1 MKRSTLDPYTRLF
14 ADPSYTLSCTCL
26 IDEPYHIHMDDIRK
40 INQMCV
46 AYPSSVSADDPI
58 AAGKTASEAI
68 GMREFYKD
76 LNAYR
81 RTHKQI
87 SPIEEAAYVTAR
99 MIYEPVFEE
108 RNNQTALLSGVYCLK
123 QAGYDVNMDP
133 YWMLGVQ
140 EKLYIRNEFEEF
152 SDYVTYFESFYE
164 DHAKLSEAVLED
176 VEEDSYDLD

>member
-1 MKRSTLDPYTRLF
+1 MKKPTLDPYTKLF
-14 ADPSYTLSCTCL
+14 ADPTHVLSCTCL

-46 AYPSSVSADDPI
+46 AYPSVSTDGPTV
-58 AAGKTASEAI
+58 AGRTASEAI

-76 LNAYR
+76 LNTYR
-81 RTHKQI
+81 RMHNQM
-87 SPIEEAAYVTAR
+87 SPVEEAAYVTAR

-123 QAGYDVNMDP
+123 QAGYDVSMDP

-140 EKLYIRNEFEEF
+140 EKLYIKNEFEEF
-152 SDYVTYFESFYE
+152 SDYVSYFEAFYE
-164 DHAKLSEAVLED
+164 DHAKLSEAILED
-176 VEEDSYDLD
+176 IAEEDYNLD